1 MATEDESTQDMS
13 REDFATQE
21 EYDDYCESCV
31 L

>member
-1 MATEDESTQDMS
+1 MATEDESTLDKS
-13 REDFATQE
+13 REDFNTQE